1 MRLIAERLPAS
12 CRPPACRSPVLRYP
26 ANSRP
31 QPLFHTIAHPCEP
44 NVRFAAATDLIQP
57 RRARTTHCLRYIG
70 DKRNP
75 YPGVSTVLLQFVTNR
90 PAHLPPDRIAET
102 HGSDTVRDISTPG
115 TINLLPTICI
125 PIHISHLGQFT
136 GPSATWCPSS
146 NQIRQSLIET
156 IGTRRQTDERT
167 RRPAVGAFFRLKV
180 RSFRKNPHQSHSSGV
195 HW

>member
-1 MRLIAERLPAS
+1 MLLIAERLPAS

-75 YPGVSTVLLQFVTNR
+75 YPGVSTNLLQFVTNR
-90 PAHLPPDRIAET
+90 PAHLPTHRIAET
-102 HGSDTVRDISTPG
+102 HGSDTVHDISTPWDG
-115 TINLLPTICI
+115 QLQPTIYT
-125 PIHISHLGQFT
+125 PIHIGHLGQFT
-136 GPSATWCPSS
+136 GPSGAWCPSS
-146 NQIRQSLIET
+146 NKIRQSLVET

-167 RRPAVGAFFRLKV
+167 RRPAVGAFFRFTVHIFRTRPHLSRSAGV
-180 RSFRKNPHQSHSSGV
+180 R
-195 HW
+195 W